1 MKGLQQVSGPSK
13 LLDKRWKKQQHDIHK
28 RKLRQI
34 RSTIR
39 EQYQTTPFG
48 MEKPAIN
55 IRNGKKEALVER
67 KLLLLNLNLAQ
78 RGTLKLNARTEFYL
92 RRCLTS
98 CRALNRTYTSQVSPE
113 VSRLKGL

>member
-1 MKGLQQVSGPSK
+1 MKGLQQVTGPSK

-48 MEKPAIN
+48 MEKPPLN
-55 IRNGKKEALVER
+55 IRNGKKEALIER
-67 KLLLLNLNLAQ
+67 KLLLLNLNLRQ
-78 RGTLKLNARTEFYL
+78 RDTPKSNARTGYCS
-92 RRCLTS
+92 RRCPTS
-98 CRALNRTYTSQVSPE
+98 CRARSLICIFQVS
-113 VSRLKGL
+113 LG